1 MAMILKQLVND
12 GDLIRLEVLGKI
24 SRDSWTQQKEPLA
37 AEFGE
42 DIYERRCLL
51 SLNQA
56 LYIDSTGVEWLLTA
70 HRRFAEQGG
79 VLILHSPTPSTRQL
93 LKVMRM
99 DLVLNIVDDE
109 HKAQELAQRLAPSD
123 GR

>member
-1 MAMILKQLVND
+1 MAMTLKQLVND
-12 GDLIRLEVLGKI
+12 GDLMRLEVLGKI
-24 SRDSWTQQKEPLA
+24 SRDSWAHQKEPLA

-42 DIYERRCLL
+42 QIYERRCLL

-56 LYIDSTGVEWLLTA
+56 LYIDSTGVEWLLTS
-70 HRRFAEQGG
+70 HRRFLEHGG
-79 VLILHSPTPSTRQL
+79 VLILHSLTPSSRQL

-109 HKAQELAQRLAPSD
+109 HKAQELAQKLVPSN